1 MIRVAYGILFLTLAQ
16 HYLYY
21 LVPWNAARVAYA
33 VGGIQQTAL
42 AGFVMYLLFKR
53 VTDWR
58 VTLITLV
65 AMGISLVENALV
77 GICGSW
83 YAFVYSGPSLR
94 GDKCELMSGFQFA
107 KPLAYTLFTLALIIL
122 PRIWSRKWMVR
133 NEQRT

>member
-1 MIRVAYGILFLTLAQ
+1 LAQ

-33 VGGIQQTAL
+33 VGGIQQTVL
-42 AGFVMYLLFKR
+42 AGFVMVLLFKR

-58 VTLITLV
+58 VTLITLA
-65 AMGISLVENALV
+65 AMVISLVENALV

-83 YAFVYSGPSLR
+83 YAFVYSGPSLK
-94 GDKCELMSGFQFA
+94 GDKCELMTGFQFA
-107 KPLAYTLFTLALIIL
+107 KPLAYTLFTLAIIIL
-122 PRIWSRKWMVR
+122 PRIWKKPWMVR